1 MIKINKM
8 VKLFKEFN
16 LSDINLIIEKG
27 DLIALVGDN
36 GAGKTTLIKSIFGM
50 VELNSGKITFND
62 ENIFDNNNLSRIA
75 FFPDSNNIPLNI
87 TVENYM
93 KYISIVAGVNQKE
106 FNSRVDKIIEMLE
119 IQAYKNKTI
128 KKLSA
133 GMKKRAIMAGVLITK
148 PEFIIFDEPTANLD
162 VEGKNEFLSIIKK
175 LHESNVGMMI
185 TSHIIEEL
193 QDLCNKL
200 IILKEGSIIYNN
212 KFDNKKESIKNIYFK
227 YIDKKENK
235 YEGVKDI
242 YE

>member
-1 MIKINKM
+1 MIKVNKI
-8 VKLFKEFN
+8 VKIFKEFN
-16 LSDINLIIEKG
+16 LSDINLTIEKG

-50 VELNSGKITFND
+50 VELNSGKITLNG
-62 ENIFDNNNLSRIA
+62 ENIFDNNNLSKIA

-87 TVENYM
+87 SVENYM
-93 KYISIVAGVNQKE
+93 KYISIVAGVGEKE
-106 FNSRVDKIIEMLE
+106 FKSRVDKIIDMLE
-119 IQAYKNKTI
+119 IRSYKNKTI

-162 VEGKNEFLSIIKK
+162 VEGKNEFLAIIKK
-175 LHESNVGMMI
+175 LHESKVGIMI

-193 QDLCNKL
+193 QDICNKL
-200 IILKEGSIIYNN
+200 IIIKEGSIVYNS
-212 KFDNKKESIKNIYFK
+212 KFDNKKEKIKDIYFK
-227 YIDKKENK
+227 FIDKKENK
-235 YEGVKDI
+235 YEEVKVI